1 MTEIRERIT
10 TAGMKALKIIDEYFD
25 GKRSGTDMV
34 KEASKMV
41 TQAVKVEH
49 MNQIQKNMD
58 RSFALRLIPYL
69 PKEKEVI
76 DKYIEMTNPQ
86 VRGLLES
93 RPKK

>member
-1 MTEIRERIT
+1 MPFREKVTALGEKSLEIIEQY
-10 TAGMKALKIIDEYFD
+10 LD
-25 GKRSGTDMV
+25 GKKAGGDLVR
-34 KEASKMV
+34 EASKMIS
-41 TQAVKVEH
+41 QAVKVEH